1 MRAANLDYLSW
12 ESRRISAIACGDL
25 SGGAIIAYVVSREG
39 RRRIA
44 FAVSVA
50 ALSPLVAA
58 CGIGGGGDGTSVFK
72 VKVGECFASPSEV
85 KAQISDI
92 KKVPCSQPHGK
103 EAYAAAVYAPSGA
116 ASTGSSN
123 TSSTSSGDFPGNDAL
138 AAFAQGACAQR
149 FTSYVGVSY
158 LDSSLFFTYLAPSA
172 RSWQDDDRTV
182 LCFITSDGRPLKGSV
197 KGSKQ

>member
-1 MRAANLDYLSW
+1 
-12 ESRRISAIACGDL
+12 
-25 SGGAIIAYVVSREG
+25 VVSREG

-44 FAVSVA
+44 CVASVA

-58 CGIGGGGDGTSVFK
+58 CGVGGGGDGTSVFK

-92 KKVPCSQPHGK
+92 KQVPCSQPHGK

-116 ASTGSSN
+116 ASTSASS
-123 TSSTSSGDFPGNDAL
+123 SDFPGNDAL

-182 LCFITSDGRPLKGSV
+182 LCFITSDGQPLKGSV